1 MRQTWTTA
9 AEIYRRGMGSE
20 DPGTKG
26 QTMNEIFKGIR
37 PLDYVLAGLMTAGGV
52 LLMVENI
59 VATDADLPHPLSTTT
74 WAMLPVFLLVTL
86 PILWRRR
93 NILAVVGGTAVAMLA
108 HVIAFGWVTRCGIAI
123 PLGFALAYAVAR
135 YAGSRLN
142 QVTGLAGIVVGQLVM
157 LWRDA
162 SIDTVASALAIALPG
177 IALFYGIGVLVQN
190 RVTRRSGG
198 IAPVHEHTAA

>member
-1 MRQTWTTA
+1 
-9 AEIYRRGMGSE
+9 
-20 DPGTKG
+20 
-26 QTMNEIFKGIR
+26 MNEILKGIR
-37 PLDYVLAGLMTAGGV
+37 PLDYVLAGLMTAAGV

-59 VATDADLPHPLSTTT
+59 TATDADLPHPLSTTT

-93 NILAVVGGTAVAMLA
+93 NILAVVGVTAVTTLA
-108 HVIAFGWVTRCGIAI
+108 HVLAFGWVTRCGVVI

-135 YAGSRLN
+135 YAGSWLN
-142 QVTGLAGIVVGQLVM
+142 QLIGLGGIVVLELVM

-162 SIDTVASALAIALPG
+162 SIDTVAGALAIALPG

-190 RVTRRSGG
+190 RVTKRSGG